1 MSNWGEEVQKVQQ
14 VVHASEEGRIIVM
27 DSITWTDERNNN
39 GDVMVGASFAGIISV
54 RFPLRVVPKAV
65 ICHDAGIGK
74 NNAGI
79 NGLLL
84 LEGKGIPGAAVETM
98 SARLGDGKSMYE
110 DGVISVVNDLAKE
123 MGVYPGMT
131 VKEAAHILLKYKKVI
146 EEIPKYQ
153 EVMYESERGKI
164 VAMETVTFT
173 NESNHYDVVCA
184 GSHSGVTSA
193 AYSSRFSPRGVICN
207 DGGMAKDNSG
217 IAGLPILDS
226 KGIAGAAV
234 DTMSAE
240 IGSGRSTYE
249 DGIISARN
257 ETAKECGIE
266 VGMTAKE
273 AAMLMLEGVR

>member
-1 MSNWGEEVQKVQQ
+1 MSKWGEEVKKIQKV
-14 VVHASEEGRIIVM
+14 VHTSEEGRIIVM
-27 DSITWTDERNNN
+27 DSITWTDERNNT
-39 GDVMVGASFAGIISV
+39 GDVMIGSSFAGIISV
-54 RFPLRVVPKAV
+54 RFPLRVTPKAV

-98 SARLGDGKSMYE
+98 SARLGDGQSMYN
-110 DGVISVVNDLAKE
+110 DGIISVVNDRAKE

-131 VKEAAHILLKYKKVI
+131 VQEAAFTFLKHKIII
-146 EEIPKYQ
+146 EEIPKFQ
-153 EVMYESERGKI
+153 EVMYKNHRGKI

-173 NESNHYDVVCA
+173 NDSNHGDVVCA

-193 AYSSRFSPRGVICN
+193 AYSSRFFPRGVICN

-217 IAGLPILDS
+217 IAGLSILDG

-249 DGIISARN
+249 KGLFPQ
-257 ETAKECGIE
+257 
-266 VGMTAKE
+266 GMK
-273 AAMLMLEGVR
+273 LQNNVV